1 MLAPGGAA
9 VDSVLAAQDSR
20 SWRLIRLRQTGPA
33 VLEEEEGNEEGKE
46 KRSFDVCDKER
57 LVSWEGWWGG
67 AAACA
72 MNLSA
77 GSCWK
82 AAQGQGH

>member
-57 LVSWEGWWGG
+57 LVSWEGWPGEEQQR
-67 AAACA
+67 AP
-72 MNLSA
+72 
-77 GSCWK
+77 
-82 AAQGQGH
+82 